1 MQSFVRRSSA
11 FLCAGI
17 MRTRHPAT
25 RGFRRGDI
33 RLMHTAR
40 TDGELCRPAARIAS
54 ASAGEQYIFTHKAKR
69 ARAKGCSGTR
79 TALLPTRPPD
89 KHIRTPRAGTPPT
102 LLYGEHQV
110 CIFAPVSFEKN
121 TAARRLYNRKHPR
134 SRSGDA
140 APRMARPH
148 IGAQVTGGFALS
160 GRAAKPR
167 FLISPPLK
175 NARKRG

>member
-1 MQSFVRRSSA
+1 M
-11 FLCAGI
+11 
-17 MRTRHPAT
+17 
-25 RGFRRGDI
+25 
-33 RLMHTAR
+33 
-40 TDGELCRPAARIAS
+40 RIAS
-54 ASAGEQYIFTHKAKR
+54 ASAGEQYIFTRKAKR

-79 TALLPTRPPD
+79 AALLTTYPPD
-89 KHIRTPRAGTPPT
+89 KHIRTPRAGTPLV

-110 CIFAPVSFEKN
+110 CIFAPVSFKKN

-148 IGAQVTGGFALS
+148 TGAQVTGGFALS
-160 GRAAKPR
+160 GRAALPR
-167 FLISPPLK
+167 IPILPPLK